1 MNKDDKK
8 RLIYRANYRGFK
20 EADIM
25 LGGFLKANIDTLSDA
40 ELDAFEILLSAK
52 DHDIY
57 DWITEKQPVPK
68 QYDEE
73 LLAKIRQFR
82 PKF

>member
-1 MNKDDKK
+1 MNETDKK

-20 EADIM
+20 EADIL
-25 LGGFLKANIDTLSDA
+25 LGGFLKANIETLSNS
-40 ELDAFEILLSAK
+40 ELKAFEILLNAK

-57 DWITEKQPVPK
+57 DWITQKQPIPD
-68 QYDEE
+68 QYDSE
-73 LLAKIRQFR
+73 LIAKICQFR

>member
-1 MNKDDKK
+1 
-8 RLIYRANYRGFK
+8 
-20 EADIM
+20 M
-25 LGGFLKANIDTLSDA
+25 LGGFLKANIEKLSDT
-40 ELDAFEILLSAK
+40 ELEAFEILLSAK

-68 QYDEE
+68 QYDADMI
-73 LLAKIRQFR
+73 AKIRQFR